1 MMKYLTTML
10 VGLFLWAG
18 GLLAANGGNSLTVL
32 NEITPAAKFRYS
44 LSRSTGQS
52 ENVTLQFHTTVK
64 KKSIPKAVLFSALV
78 PGSGEAYAGSYLKGA
93 AFLVIEAAA
102 LVGNIHYNNKGN
114 DLEAAFRTYADGN
127 WVENDYWNWM
137 SQVSGIERSD
147 LDGLRA
153 YERQTF
159 SHFLPEKKNQQYYEN
174 IGKYNQFVAG
184 WVDVTYQTYS
194 LDLYKSGKKPD
205 SPLREDYT
213 VQRKDAND
221 NFQRATNLATVII
234 FNHIISMFDA
244 GWTTKKFNQKH
255 FQSQLRIQ
263 GLMYNDRIV
272 PVLNLGVS
280 W

>member
-1 MMKYLTTML
+1 MKYLKTML
-10 VGLFLWAG
+10 GGLFLWTG
-18 GLLAANGGNSLTVL
+18 VLFAASGGNSLKVML
-32 NEITPAAKFRYS
+32 NEVSPAAQFRYS
-44 LSRSTGQS
+44 LFQTTKLP
-52 ENVTLQFHTTVK
+52 ENATLQFQTNIK
-64 KKSIPKAVLFSALV
+64 KKSVPKAALFSAIV
-78 PGSGEAYAGSYLKGA
+78 PGSGEVYAGSYLKGA

-102 LVGNIHYNNKGN
+102 LFGNIHYNNKGN
-114 DLEAAFRTYADGN
+114 DLQTAFRAYADGN

-147 LDGLRA
+147 MDGLRA

-159 SHFLPEKKNQQYYEN
+159 SHFLPERKNQQYYEN

-194 LDLYKSGKKPD
+194 LDLYKSSKKPD

-213 VQRKDAND
+213 LQRKDAND
-221 NFQRATNLATVII
+221 NFQRATNLATVIV
-234 FNHIISMFDA
+234 FNHIVSMFDA
-244 GWTTKKFNQKH
+244 GWTTKKFNRTH

-263 GLMYNDRIV
+263 GLMYDNRIV
-272 PVLNLGVS
+272 PALKLGVS